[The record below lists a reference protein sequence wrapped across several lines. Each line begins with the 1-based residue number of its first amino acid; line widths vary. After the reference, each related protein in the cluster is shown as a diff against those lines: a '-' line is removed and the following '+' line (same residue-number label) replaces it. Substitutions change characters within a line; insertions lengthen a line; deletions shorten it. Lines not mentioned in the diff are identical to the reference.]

1 MAEILEIV
9 SERVL
14 ALADGG
20 EVLVIVD
27 NEIQLIAEALQ
38 GPPGIP
44 GSEVANIDCGT
55 FN

>member
-14 ALADGG
+14 VMADGG
-20 EVLVIVD
+20 EVLVVD
-27 NEIQLIAEALQ
+27 DREIQLIAEAQQ

-44 GSEVANIDCGT
+44 GTEVTNIDCGT